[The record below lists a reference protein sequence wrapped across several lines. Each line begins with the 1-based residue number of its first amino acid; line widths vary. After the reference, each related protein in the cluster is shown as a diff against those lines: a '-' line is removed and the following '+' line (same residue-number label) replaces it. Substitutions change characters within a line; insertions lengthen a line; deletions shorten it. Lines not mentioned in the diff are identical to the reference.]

1 MTLPFFDLNGYK
13 VSSPEG
19 RKELITNYILTQFVE
34 KFKWKEAISRDIF
47 NKIVSEDKMVRR
59 WYRDINNELVKLSQS
74 PDYTVL
80 EGVPDSVRDIV
91 LAERQ
96 EVSKFFQDLDIDT
109 QKVVNEYKAKMKAI
123 DDKRKKRIS
132 EFSLYTLVSTI
143 TIDDVPLGI
152 KRKLFT
158 MEDGEKV
165 KLFRK
170 DVVSE
175 FKQLCFKNLIEN
187 GGHFSEDFDNPF
199 LGK

>member
-1 MTLPFFDLNGYK
+1 MTLHSFDLNGYK
-13 VSSPEG
+13 ISSPEG
-19 RKELITNYILTQFVE
+19 RKVLIDNYILRQFVE
-34 KFKWKEAISRDIF
+34 KFRWKEAISRDIF
-47 NKIVSEDKMVRR
+47 NRIVSEDKMVRR
-59 WYRDINNELVKLSQS
+59 WYRDINNELMKLSQS
-74 PDYTVL
+74 PDYTIL

-109 QKVVNEYKAKMKAI
+109 QKIVNEYKLKMKAI
-123 DDKRKKRIS
+123 DDKRRKRIS

-143 TIDDVPLGI
+143 TIDDVPLEI

-170 DVVSE
+170 DVVAE
-175 FKQLCFKNLIEN
+175 FKQLCFRNLIEN
-187 GGHFSEDFDNPF
+187 GGKFSDDFENPF
-199 LGK
+199 VGK

>member
-1 MTLPFFDLNGYK
+1 MTLHSFDLNGYK
-13 VSSPEG
+13 ISSPEG
-19 RKELITNYILTQFVE
+19 RKVLIDNYILRQFVE
-34 KFKWKEAISRDIF
+34 KFRWKETISRDIF
-47 NKIVSEDKMVRR
+47 NRIVSEDKMVRR
-59 WYRDINNELVKLSQS
+59 WYRDINNELMKLSQS
-74 PDYTVL
+74 PDYTIL

-109 QKVVNEYKAKMKAI
+109 QKIVNEYKLKMKAI
-123 DDKRKKRIS
+123 DDKRRKRIS

-143 TIDDVPLGI
+143 TIDDVPLEI

-170 DVVSE
+170 DVVAE
-175 FKQLCFKNLIEN
+175 FKQLCFRNLIEN
-187 GGHFSEDFDNPF
+187 GGKFSDDFENPF
-199 LGK
+199 VGK